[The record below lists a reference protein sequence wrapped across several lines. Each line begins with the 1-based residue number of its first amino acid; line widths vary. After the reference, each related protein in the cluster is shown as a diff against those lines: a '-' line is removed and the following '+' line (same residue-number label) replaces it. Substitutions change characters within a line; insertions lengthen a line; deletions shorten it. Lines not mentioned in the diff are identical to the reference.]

1 MPAPAWYERL
11 LAECPPKNHT
21 VPDWDCEHTL
31 RQAQRY
37 FVIADLM
44 GLALM
49 PHQRLFLTIL
59 AMPRCYELVYVIGRQ
74 QGKTVSV
81 LIPIIDVLLRLPRH
95 NAIYSAQRGLD
106 AQRKIQEEFWPL
118 FNDGGLDETTGFK
131 LNKGTSDF
139 GIHCTND
146 ARLRPISSEKEAL
159 RGATRVAL
167 GIIDE
172 ARADK
177 DHNRSVLITPTM
189 TVVKEA
195 KLVVASTAG
204 HVGSVYLGDRLA
216 KARLSYNDPDS
227 VVCLL
232 EYGVGK
238 PEADKTQEERDAC
251 EDIVEEYDPSDPEL
265 WKKHLPAIGYTTSVQ
280 AIRRAYETME
290 PHDYAMEYLG
300 HWLPLDIGVAVP
312 DGIWRQACHKELKLE
327 GKLVMSIDAPPEQ
340 DRTAAVVS
348 DTFGRIELLD
358 IREGPETAYD
368 WIVGVLERNKDIR
381 EVALA
386 NNNTLLR
393 TGERLQIAGYAVR
406 WYDTK
411 EMHKAASRFWEAIH
425 AEPQAVAIRYNP
437 ILNAANR
444 GAFRWTLAG
453 GGWVFMRQTEEEFC
467 SPLIAATMAYN
478 TAVRPGE
485 QVSPGK
491 KESYDE
497 MWDRLTGGY

>member
-1 MPAPAWYERL
+1 MSAPTWYTRL
-11 LAECPPKNHT
+11 LEECPPKNHT
-21 VPDWDCEHTL
+21 VPDWDCEQTL
-31 RQAQRY
+31 FQAQRY
-37 FVIADLM
+37 FVIADLL

-49 PHQRLFLTIL
+49 PHQRLALTIL
-59 AMPRCYELVYVIGRQ
+59 AMPRCYELVLLIGRQ
-74 QGKTVSV
+74 QGKTVVV
-81 LIPIIDVLLRLPRH
+81 LIPIIDVLLRLARH

-118 FNDGGLDETTGFK
+118 MNDGGLEEATGFK

-139 GIHCTND
+139 GIHATNE
-146 ARLRPISSEKEAL
+146 ARLRPISSEKDAL

-189 TVVKEA
+189 TVVENA
-195 KLVVASTAG
+195 KLIVASTAG
-204 HVGSVYLGDRLA
+204 HVGSVYLGDRLK
-216 KARLSYNDPDS
+216 KARESYNDPDS

-238 PEADKTQEERDAC
+238 PEDEKTEEELAQG
-251 EDIVEEYDPSDPEL
+251 EDTIEEYDPEDVEI
-265 WKKHLPAIGYTTSVQ
+265 WRENLPAMGYTTSIA
-280 AIRRAYETME
+280 AIRRAQETME
-290 PHDYAMEYLG
+290 PQDFAMEYLG
-300 HWLPLDIGVAVP
+300 HWLPFDIGEALP
-312 DGIWRQACHKELKLE
+312 AKLWDQACHKQLKLE
-327 GKLVMSIDAPPEQ
+327 GKLVMAIDAPPEQ

-348 DTFGRIELLD
+348 DSYGRVELMD
-358 IREGPETAYD
+358 VREGPETAYD
-368 WIVGVLERNKDIR
+368 WIIAVLERNKDIK
-381 EVALA
+381 EIALA

-411 EMHKAASRFWEAIH
+411 EMHKAASRFWEAVH
-425 AEPQAVAIRYNP
+425 AEPQQVAIRYNP
-437 ILNAANR
+437 IMNSANK
-444 GAFRWTLAG
+444 GAFRWALAG
-453 GGWVFMRQTEEEFC
+453 GGWVFMRQSEEEFV

-485 QVSPGK
+485 QVAPGK
-491 KESYDE
+491 KESYDD
-497 MWDRLTGGY
+497 MWDRLTRGG